1 MNWIG
6 VHWLGAFTFLLSL
19 FLIADIVILIGKVT
33 RIIPSPTP
41 PNIRIW
47 SVSIVVLL
55 TTALI
60 LYGKYNAEK
69 IRHVSYDIKLKETAL
84 PEKMKIVMIAD
95 LHFGYIAA
103 EKSLPKIIQ
112 GINAEKP
119 DIVCIVGDIF
129 NDDIN
134 FIQDP
139 TAVIDLFK
147 SIKTKYGVYACLG
160 NHDSGE
166 TFPEMMSL
174 LEQSN
179 IMVLKDEHV
188 KIDDRIVLVGRL
200 DKNSIGGFDGLE
212 RTDTADV
219 LESIDT
225 KLPIV
230 VMDHNPAYSDE
241 YGNEIDLLLSGHTH
255 RGQFIPITLITKSM
269 YTVDYGHYQNESD
282 SPHVVI
288 TSGASTWG
296 TPIRIGTNNEIV
308 SINLQ

>member
-1 MNWIG
+1 
-6 VHWLGAFTFLLSL
+6 
-19 FLIADIVILIGKVT
+19 
-33 RIIPSPTP
+33 
-41 PNIRIW
+41 
-47 SVSIVVLL
+47 L

-60 LYGKYNAEK
+60 LYGKYNASL
-69 IRHVSYDIKLKETAL
+69 IRHVFYDIRLKESAL
-84 PEKMKIVMIAD
+84 SDKIKIVMIAD

-103 EKSLPKIIQ
+103 EKSLPKIVQ
-112 GINAEKP
+112 GIKSLEP

-134 FIQDP
+134 FIRNP
-139 TAVIDLFK
+139 SVAIDLFK

-166 TFPEMMSL
+166 TFPEMMSF

-179 IMVLKDEHV
+179 IKVLKDEFV
-188 KIDDRIVLVGRL
+188 IIDDRIVLVGRL
-200 DKNSIGGFDGLE
+200 DKHSIGGFEGLE
-212 RTDTADV
+212 RADTADV
-219 LESIDT
+219 LKSLDS

-230 VMDHNPAYSDE
+230 VMDHNPSYSEE
-241 YGNEIDLLLSGHTH
+241 YGNDIDLLLSGHTH

-269 YTVDYGHYQNESD
+269 YDVDYGHYQKDSD

-296 TPIRIGTNNEIV
+296 TPIRVGTNNEIL
-308 SINLQ
+308 SIDLR